1 MVLLFG
7 SFSEDETRSWL
18 NQTPV
23 NAQKPGGRKELQLN
37 SSKLVP
43 VLTFGSFSS
52 ISDTLVAVPNGPGNT
67 HPSPIQKDNKD
78 LCAKSATELLPS
90 VPENGKL
97 HNSSHSHHGDHE
109 IIDGINFRALNVSD
123 IDSETDGKSISE
135 FPDFETIN
143 VNGGINNPTVE
154 AHHKEARLKT
164 NVPVL
169 DTREIL
175 PRGLINSGNL
185 CFLNATLQAL
195 LSCSPFVQLLQGLR
209 NRNIPKVGYPTLAAF
224 AEFIGEFDMVSGTS
238 VKKKDVTILEIGRP
252 FSPTMFEGVLRKFTP
267 DVSSSISG
275 RPRQEDA
282 QEFLS
287 FIMDQMHDEL
297 LKLEGQSHF
306 DGRNSSLVST
316 SEDDE
321 WETVGPKNKSAV
333 TRTQTFL
340 PSELSSI
347 FGGQLRSVVKAK
359 GNKASATVQ
368 PFLLLHLDISHEVI
382 RTIED
387 ALHLFSAPETLDEYR
402 ASSAG
407 KAGVVSARKS
417 INIQALPKIMI
428 LHLMRFCYGTHGSTK
443 LHKGV
448 RFPLELV
455 LSRDLFVSSSVEGR
469 KYELVSTVTHH
480 GREASKGHYTADV
493 RYPNGQWLRFDDASV
508 TAINTSKVLHDQ
520 AYVLFYKQV

>member
-1 MVLLFG
+1 MFTVLLFG

-23 NAQKPGGRKELQLN
+23 MPKNLAEGRN
-37 SSKLVP
+37 CN
-43 VLTFGSFSS
+43 FSG

-67 HPSPIQKDNKD
+67 HPSAIQKDNKD
-78 LCAKSATELLPS
+78 LCAKSATELLPT

-97 HNSSHSHHGDHE
+97 HNSGHSYHGDHE
-109 IIDGINFRALNVSD
+109 IIDGINSRALNVSD

-135 FPDFETIN
+135 FPDFENIN

-154 AHHKEARLKT
+154 AHHKEAHLKT
-164 NVPVL
+164 NAPVL

-195 LSCSPFVQLLQGLR
+195 LSCSPFVCLLQGLR

-224 AEFIGEFDMVSGTS
+224 AEFIGEFEMVSGTS
-238 VKKKDVTILEIGRP
+238 VKKKDVT
-252 FSPTMFEGVLRKFTP
+252 
-267 DVSSSISG
+267 
-275 RPRQEDA
+275 QEDA

-306 DGRNSSLVST
+306 DGRNSSLGT
-316 SEDDE
+316 K
-321 WETVGPKNKSAV
+321 P
-333 TRTQTFL
+333 L
-340 PSELSSI
+340 PLFSLFFCSI
-347 FGGQLRSVVKAK
+347 WIF
-359 GNKASATVQ
+359 
-368 PFLLLHLDISHEVI
+368 SHEVI

-428 LHLMRFCYGTHGSTK
+428 LHLMRFSYGTHGSTK